1 MKGPITEVDGVLSA
15 PHVLEYAYRRSVGP
29 VLSRFF
35 SALRERRIVGV
46 KTKAG
51 RVLVPPSEADP
62 ETGAAVTDDFV
73 EVGPGG
79 VVRTWAWVTRPRE
92 KQPLAHPFGWALIQ
106 LDGADTALLHAVD
119 AGDAGRMRTG
129 MRVRPRWRPDRV
141 GEIGD
146 IECFEPERNEGDK
159 RARGR
164 AAGEPE
170 RSEGDKRAR
179 GERSEPER

>member
-15 PHVLEYAYRRSVGP
+15 RHVLEYPYRRSVGP

-35 SALRERRIVGV
+35 SGLRERKILGV
-46 KTKAG
+46 RTAQG

-62 ETGAAVTDDFV
+62 ETGAAVRDEFV
-73 EVGPGG
+73 EVGPSG
-79 VVRTWAWVTRPRE
+79 VVKTWCWVARPRE

-106 LDGADTALLHAVD
+106 LDRADTALLHAVD

-129 MRVRPRWRPDRV
+129 MRVRPRWRSETV

-146 IECFEPERNEGDK
+146 IACF
-159 RARGR
+159 
-164 AAGEPE
+164 EPE
-170 RSEGDKRAR
+170 RSEGDAKARTSAASPAESKR
-179 GERSEPER
+179 